1 MSSVKEQPSNK
12 TMTFSEIISNIDT
25 LTLKEEFIQI
35 QTLMNEIFMNSS
47 FIKETQQKK
56 EIIEKVS
63 SLIYS
68 INNIKKENINIKLV
82 YIPLSFLTLLE
93 SKIKNIPIY
102 LLQSILIDNEKI
114 VNIFRIIFEQIYSKK
129 LETNYFQLP
138 NLKNFVNFIF
148 KYPDIINNFF
158 EINFI
163 NVSSY
168 YNSLFIML
176 LNNSDIFQISN
187 SYKSD

>member
-1 MSSVKEQPSNK
+1 
-12 TMTFSEIISNIDT
+12 
-25 LTLKEEFIQI
+25 
-35 QTLMNEIFMNSS
+35 MNSS

-129 LETNYFQLP
+129 LETNNFQLP

-158 EINFI
+158 
-163 NVSSY
+163 
-168 YNSLFIML
+168 
-176 LNNSDIFQISN
+176 
-187 SYKSD
+187 